1 MIQKKGRVKGLR
13 RSPAILHTGHK
24 KKKQTVV
31 KGLRRSP
38 AILPTGQK
46 TKQGSDPKERQ
57 CEGAAA

>member
-1 MIQKKGRVKGLR
+1 MIQKKGRVKGL
-13 RSPAILHTGHK
+13 HTGHK
-24 KKKQTVV
+24 KKKKTVV

-46 TKQGSDPKERQ
+46 TRQGSDPKEKQ